1 MSDLPLDLAELE
13 AIQAAIRQAAPPQVV
28 SADQGDVSPLPL
40 IAAERNAQA
49 ARPRLADLTARWS
62 RRLSRTLRAYV
73 GDCTVDSM
81 GAEVL
86 DARSLGDELRPMWIG
101 VVHGEGDGAVAMV
114 IAIGGELIEAAA
126 AKRCGG
132 NSVASAGSSGRDPS
146 PLALRL
152 FGPVG
157 ESTLTALD
165 AAWLEVNSTGL
176 KVVPTSASTVGRAL
190 GADAVLGATL
200 NVSGG
205 CPGRI
210 RVFVRPELLL
220 PAVERNAAVA
230 AADRAVAAALGS
242 VPVELRVE
250 LATLS
255 IPMSELRRLGPGSQ
269 LTLPVFV
276 DEPLP
281 IYCGDV
287 LKAWGRPVVSR
298 GVLAVEIAALAVPGG
313 GRP

>member
-13 AIQAAIRQAAPPQVV
+13 AIQAAIRQAAPSTAMAAGP
-28 SADQGDVSPLPL
+28 ADVSPLPL
-40 IAAERNAQA
+40 IAAERNAHA
-49 ARPRLADLTARWS
+49 ARPRLADLTARWA
-62 RRLSRTLRAYV
+62 RRLPRVLRSYI
-73 GDCTVDSM
+73 GDVAVDSM

-101 VVHGEGDGAVAMV
+101 VVHGAPDLAMV
-114 IAIGGELIEAAA
+114 VAIGGEMVEAAA

-132 NSVASAGSSGRDPS
+132 ASTGGQSRDPS

-152 FGPVG
+152 FAPAG
-157 ESTLTALD
+157 EATLQAL
-165 AAWLEVNSTGL
+165 AQAWLEANPAGL
-176 KVVPTSASTVGRAL
+176 ETVATSAATVGRAL

-200 NVSGG
+200 NVSGATS
-205 CPGRI
+205 GRI
-210 RVFVRPELLL
+210 RIFVRAEQLL
-220 PAVERNAAVA
+220 PPAELQAKVA
-230 AADRAVAAALGS
+230 AAAEAVAIALGAVS
-242 VPVELRVE
+242 VEVRVE
-250 LATLS
+250 LASLM
-255 IPMSELRRLGPGSQ
+255 IPMSELSRLGPGSQ

-276 DEPLP
+276 DDPLP

-287 LKAWGRPVVSR
+287 LKAWGRPVVTR

>member
-13 AIQAAIRQAAPPQVV
+13 AIQAAIRSAAPSSSSQTPDL
-28 SADQGDVSPLPL
+28 ADVAPLPL

-49 ARPRLADLTARWS
+49 ARPRLADLTTRWA
-62 RRLSRTLRAYV
+62 RRLSRVLRSSV
-73 GDCTVDSM
+73 GDVAVDSM

-101 VVHGEGDGAVAMV
+101 VVHGEGGIAMV

-126 AKRCGG
+126 ARRCGG
-132 NSVASAGSSGRDPS
+132 ANTSSPGRDPS
-146 PLALRL
+146 PLARRL
-152 FGPVG
+152 FGPIG

-165 AAWLEVNSTGL
+165 AAWLELSSTKL
-176 KVVPTSASTVGRAL
+176 EAVPTTAASVGRAL

-200 NVSGG
+200 NVSGATT
-205 CPGRI
+205 GRI

-220 PAVERNAAVA
+220 PAGEANAMIAAADAAVA
-230 AADRAVAAALGS
+230 LALGG
-242 VPVELRVE
+242 VQVEVRVQ
-250 LATLS
+250 LATMM
-255 IPMSELRRLGPGSQ
+255 IPMSELSKLGPGSQ

-276 DEPLP
+276 DDPLP

-287 LKAWGRPVVSR
+287 LKAWGRPVVTR

>member
-13 AIQAAIRQAAPPQVV
+13 AIQAAIRQASPSVTA
-28 SADQGDVSPLPL
+28 SADPADVSPLPL

-49 ARPRLADLTARWS
+49 ARPRLADLTARWA
-62 RRLSRTLRAYV
+62 RRLPRILRAHV
-73 GDCTVDSM
+73 GDVTVDSM
-81 GAEVL
+81 GAEIL

-101 VVHGEGDGAVAMV
+101 VVHGEGTGAVAMV
-114 IAIGGELIEAAA
+114 IAIGGELVEIAA

-132 NSVASAGSSGRDPS
+132 NVVGAAGASGRDPS

-152 FGPVG
+152 FGPIG
-157 ESTLTALD
+157 DSTLTVLD
-165 AAWLEVNSTGL
+165 AAWLETNATGL
-176 KVVPTSASTVGRAL
+176 KVVPTTAASVGHAL

-200 NVSGG
+200 NVGG
-205 CPGRI
+205 RVPGRI

-220 PAVERNAAVA
+220 PAVERSAAVA
-230 AADRAVAAALGS
+230 AADRAVAAALGG
-242 VPVELRVE
+242 VPVEVRVE
-250 LATLS
+250 LATMS

-276 DEPLP
+276 DDPLP

-287 LKAWGRPVVSR
+287 LKAWGRPVVTR
-298 GVLAVEIAALAVPGG
+298 GVLAVEVAALAVPGG

>member
-13 AIQAAIRQAAPPQVV
+13 AIQAAIRQAAPSTAPV
-28 SADQGDVSPLPL
+28 ADQAEASPLPL

-49 ARPRLADLTARWS
+49 ARPRLTDLTTRWA
-62 RRLSRTLRAYV
+62 RRLAKTLRAYV
-73 GDCTVDSM
+73 GDVSCDAM

-101 VVHGEGDGAVAMV
+101 VVHGEDGLAMV
-114 IAIGGELIEAAA
+114 IAIGGELVEAAA

-132 NSVASAGSSGRDPS
+132 DASANPGRDPS

-157 ESTLTALD
+157 DSTLSALD
-165 AAWLEVNSTGL
+165 AAWQEVNRTSL
-176 KVVPTSASTVGRAL
+176 KVVPTNAESVGRAL
-190 GADAVLGATL
+190 GADSVLGATL
-200 NVSGG
+200 SVSGAT
-205 CPGRI
+205 PGRI
-210 RVFVRPELLL
+210 RVFVRAEVLL
-220 PAVERNAAVA
+220 PPRELAAAAAAATDAVA
-230 AADRAVAAALGS
+230 VALGG

-250 LATLS
+250 LATMTIRL
-255 IPMSELRRLGPGSQ
+255 SELRRLSPGAQ

-276 DEPLP
+276 DDPLP
-281 IYCGDV
+281 IYCGEV
-287 LKAWGRPVVSR
+287 LKAWGRPVVTR
-298 GVLAVEIAALAVPGG
+298 GVLAVEVAALAVPGG

>member
-13 AIQAAIRQAAPPQVV
+13 AIQAAIRQAAPSMTASVEI
-28 SADQGDVSPLPL
+28 GEVSPMPL
-40 IAAERNAQA
+40 MAAERNAQA
-49 ARPRLADLTARWS
+49 ARPRLADLTARWA

-73 GDCTVDSM
+73 GDIAVDSM

-101 VVHGEGDGAVAMV
+101 VVHGEHDLAMV
-114 IAIGGELIEAAA
+114 VAIGGELVEAAA

-132 NSVASAGSSGRDPS
+132 DSTGGAGRDPS

-152 FGPVG
+152 FAPAG
-157 ESTLTALD
+157 EATLQALS
-165 AAWLEVNSTGL
+165 AAWLESNPAGL
-176 KVVPTSASTVGRAL
+176 DAVATSAATVGRAL
-190 GADAVLGATL
+190 GADSVLGATL
-200 NVSGG
+200 NVSGATS
-205 CPGRI
+205 GRI
-210 RVFVRPELLL
+210 RVFVRAEQLL
-220 PAVERNAAVA
+220 PPAELQASVA
-230 AADRAVAAALGS
+230 AAAQAVAIALGS
-242 VPVELRVE
+242 VPVEIRVE
-250 LATLS
+250 LATIMMSMAELS
-255 IPMSELRRLGPGSQ
+255 RLGPGSQ

-276 DEPLP
+276 DDPLP

-287 LKAWGRPVVSR
+287 LKAWGRPVVTR

>member
-13 AIQAAIRQAAPPQVV
+13 AIQAAIRQAAPSTGPTN
-28 SADQGDVSPLPL
+28 DPTDVSPLPL

-49 ARPRLADLTARWS
+49 ARPRLADLTARWA
-62 RRLSRTLRAYV
+62 RRLGKALRAYV
-73 GDCTVDSM
+73 GDVTVDSM

-86 DARSLGDELRPMWIG
+86 DARSLGDELRTMWIG
-101 VVHGEGDGAVAMV
+101 VVQGEHDGPISMV
-114 IAIGGELIEAAA
+114 IAVGGELVEVAA

-132 NSVASAGSSGRDPS
+132 GPAASSGRDPS
-146 PLALRL
+146 ALALRL
-152 FGPVG
+152 FAPVG
-157 ESTLTALD
+157 HAMLNALHV
-165 AAWLEVNSTGL
+165 AWLEVNPTGL
-176 KVVPTSASTVGRAL
+176 ESIGVTAATVGFAL
-190 GADAVLGATL
+190 GAESVLGATL
-200 NVSGG
+200 NVTGAT
-205 CPGRI
+205 PGRI

-230 AADRAVAAALGS
+230 AANEAVATALGS

-250 LATLS
+250 LAKMS

-276 DEPLP
+276 DDPLP

-287 LKAWGRPVVSR
+287 LKAWGRPVVTR